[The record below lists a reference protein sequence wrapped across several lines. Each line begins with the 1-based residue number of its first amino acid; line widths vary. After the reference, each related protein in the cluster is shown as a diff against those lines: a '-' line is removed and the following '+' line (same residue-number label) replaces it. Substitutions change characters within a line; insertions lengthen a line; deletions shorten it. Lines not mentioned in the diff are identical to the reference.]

1 MGCALTLPLP
11 LTRTLADL
19 RWTGRFYASSG
30 REKADLR
37 PSPDA
42 SPDLPA
48 DVSVSTGG
56 TTNTGG
62 VTSTGGTTG
71 TGGAPGTGGSISP
84 SSDAAADVPADVSV
98 STGGIASSGGAIASG
113 GVPGTGGTVTDA
125 SSADGSALESGAD
138 ACASPAI
145 VSFIA
150 GANAINVGHSTTLT
164 ATFNNGSG
172 QRPRH
177 SHPQLRTGRPS

>member
-1 MGCALTLPLP
+1 VGCALTLPLP

-19 RWTGRFYASSG
+19 RWTGRSYASSG

-42 SPDLPA
+42 SPDL
-48 DVSVSTGG
+48 
-56 TTNTGG
+56 
-62 VTSTGGTTG
+62 
-71 TGGAPGTGGSISP
+71 
-84 SSDAAADVPADVSV
+84 PADVSV